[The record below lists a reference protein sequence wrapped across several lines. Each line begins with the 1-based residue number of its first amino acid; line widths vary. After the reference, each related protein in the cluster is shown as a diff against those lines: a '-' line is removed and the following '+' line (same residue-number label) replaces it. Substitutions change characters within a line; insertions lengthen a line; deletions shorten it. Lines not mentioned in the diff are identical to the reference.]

1 LPRCQMTSYT
11 SDDLRGVEL
20 FRKAEEMYSLAAGAK
35 VQRAF
40 GANTYC
46 GLGESPRKPPGLN
59 SRG

>member
-1 LPRCQMTSYT
+1 MTSYT